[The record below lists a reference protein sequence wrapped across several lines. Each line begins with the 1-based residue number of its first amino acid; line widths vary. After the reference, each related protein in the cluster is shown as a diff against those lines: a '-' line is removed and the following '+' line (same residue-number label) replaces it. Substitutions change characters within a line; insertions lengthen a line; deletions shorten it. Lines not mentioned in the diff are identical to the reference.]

1 MKITEIQDL
10 LQYLINLIL
19 VLKLDW
25 LIEQFYY
32 VTFWHSKVKTN
43 TFIKYH
49 TPVYDKKYTIKS
61 ISITVKTMTSITVKK
76 HNFQSY
82 VYAIHH

>member
-1 MKITEIQDL
+1 MATNFGPTIIHEI
-10 LQYLINLIL
+10 I
-19 VLKLDW
+19 DW

-49 TPVYDKKYTIKS
+49 TPVYDKKKIHN
-61 ISITVKTMTSITVKK
+61 KK
-76 HNFQSY
+76 AS
-82 VYAIHH
+82 V

>member
-1 MKITEIQDL
+1 MVSLIQPLMFSLNSSFDAFA
-10 LQYLINLIL
+10 I
-19 VLKLDW
+19 W

-49 TPVYDKKYTIKS
+49 TPAYGQKHTIKKS
-61 ISITVKTMTSITVKK
+61 V
-76 HNFQSY
+76 
-82 VYAIHH
+82 